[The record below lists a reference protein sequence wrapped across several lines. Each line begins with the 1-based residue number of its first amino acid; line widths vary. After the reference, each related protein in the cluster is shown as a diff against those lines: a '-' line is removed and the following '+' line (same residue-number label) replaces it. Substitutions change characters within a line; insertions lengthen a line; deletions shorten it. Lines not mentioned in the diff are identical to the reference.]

1 MSKFALTNANT
12 GEVEEEFPS
21 VPVEEI
27 PGYIDRGHTAFES
40 WKDTP
45 LIERSAI
52 LRRFADLVDENADE
66 MTDIIGR
73 EMGKPKQQGLAEVD
87 KVARTARWFAD
98 HAHKYLNPTELP
110 SAGAARSYVRHD
122 PLGVLL
128 GIMP

>member
-73 EMGKPKQQGLAEVD
+73 EMGKPKQQGLAEV
-87 KVARTARWFAD
+87 
-98 HAHKYLNPTELP
+98 
-110 SAGAARSYVRHD
+110 
-122 PLGVLL
+122 
-128 GIMP
+128 